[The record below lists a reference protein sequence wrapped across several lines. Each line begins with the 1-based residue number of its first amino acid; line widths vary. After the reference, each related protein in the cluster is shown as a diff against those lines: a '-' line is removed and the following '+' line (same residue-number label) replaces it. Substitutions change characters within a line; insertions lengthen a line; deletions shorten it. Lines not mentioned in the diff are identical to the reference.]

1 MPDKQGIEKSTPEL
15 MAFLDA
21 SPTAWHAA
29 ARMREALE
37 KAGFEALD
45 EGQAWKLEPGGRYLV
60 VRGGSALAALVMGSA
75 PSPEAGV
82 RVVGAHTDS
91 PALKLKPDPS
101 STSGGYVTLGVEVY
115 GGPILA
121 TWMDRDLKVAGRVA
135 VRSADAPDGVEM
147 RLVDLGDPH
156 VTVPNLAIHL
166 NRKVN
171 DDGLKVNAQDNLP
184 ALFALDVGD
193 EGGDTVLGLVAGQA
207 AVGIDDLLGFDLLL
221 CDVQPSAIAGRD
233 GTLLRSG
240 RMDDLAM
247 CHAGIEALLRT
258 AGDDA
263 PFTRMLVCYDNEE
276 VGSSTARGAA
286 SPFLADVIER
296 VVLAHSG
303 GREDF
308 MRAVSRSWLLSADMA
323 HALNPNYA
331 AKHDAKHRPLLG
343 GGPVLKVNASMRYA
357 TDAGGWALFEHL
369 CREADVPCQ
378 RYVNRSDLPCG
389 STIGPIASSRLG
401 IRTVDVGNPILAMH
415 SIRETCG
422 VADHEH
428 MIRALAAFNTLSV

>member
-1 MPDKQGIEKSTPEL
+1 MPDTHEIESSMSEL

-21 SPTAWHAA
+21 SPTAWHAV

-37 KAGFEALD
+37 GAGFEGLD
-45 EGQAWKLEPGGRYLV
+45 EGQAWKLEAGGRYFV
-60 VRGGSALAALVMGSA
+60 VRNGSALVALVVGSLPA
-75 PSPEAGV
+75 PEAGLMI
-82 RVVGAHTDS
+82 VGAHTDS

-121 TWMDRDLKVAGRVA
+121 TWTDRDLKIAGRVA
-135 VRSADAPDGVEM
+135 IRSTDAPGGVEM
-147 RLVDLGDPH
+147 RLVDVREPL

-184 ALFALDVGD
+184 ALFALDAGD
-193 EGGDTVLGLVAGQA
+193 GSGDSVLDLVAGQVNA
-207 AVGIDDLLGFDLLL
+207 GTDDLLGFDLLL
-221 CDVQPSAIAGRD
+221 CDVQPSALAGRD
-233 GTLLRSG
+233 RSLLRSG

-247 CHAGIEALLRT
+247 CHAGLAALLRA

-263 PFTRMLVCYDNEE
+263 PFTRVLVCYDNEE
-276 VGSSTARGAA
+276 VGSATAQGAA

-296 VVLAHSG
+296 VVLAHSD
-303 GREDF
+303 GREDL

-331 AKHDAKHRPLLG
+331 SKHDAKHRPVLG

-357 TDAGGWALFEHL
+357 TDAGGWALFERL
-369 CREADVPCQ
+369 CRDADVPCQ

-422 VADHEH
+422 VGDHEH
-428 MIRALAAFNTLSV
+428 MVRALATFYARGG